1 MQVVVGNSLV
11 DMYAKYGS
19 MEDAWKAYNKM
30 PSRNVVTWNAMIF
43 RYVRCGQ
50 GRKALELF

>member
-19 MEDAWKAYNKM
+19 MEDAWKAHNKM